1 VRRVAKLSKQN
12 PALLPRLRVVVGGDI
27 ALGPG
32 KVELLEHIQAMGS
45 IFRAAKR
52 MKMSYMRAWT
62 LLKTMEKC
70 FKKNLVTKS
79 RGGKSGGSAQLTETG
94 QAVLAL
100 YRRMEKDCLR
110 ATRDN
115 WREVRRH
122 LKS

>member
-1 VRRVAKLSKQN
+1 MRRVAKLSKQN

-45 IFRAAKR
+45 IFRAAER

-100 YRRMEKDCLR
+100 YRHMEKDCLK

>member
-1 VRRVAKLSKQN
+1 VAKLSKQN
-12 PALLPRLRVVVGGDI
+12 PALLPRLRVVFGGDI

-32 KVELLEHIQAMGS
+32 KVDLLEHIQAMGS

>member
-1 VRRVAKLSKQN
+1 MRRVAKLSKQN

-45 IFRAAKR
+45 IFRAAER

-100 YRRMEKDCLR
+100 YRRMEKDCLK

>member
-12 PALLPRLRVVVGGDI
+12 PALLPRLRVVFGGDI

-32 KVELLEHIQAMGS
+32 KVDLLEHIQAMGS